1 MVFEKKHEI
10 DDIFIIVAVC
20 IAAIILGI
28 IGIYALYKS
37 YEAFISY
44 IGVIFLIYSTISLIY
59 TFLNKSSYD
68 ISEYNLNLGL
78 DIIAIIISLLLTIIF
93 GVKSFYSYYNRANHS
108 SYGYH

>member
-20 IAAIILGI
+20 IAAIILSI
-28 IGIYALYKS
+28 IGIYALFKS